1 MGKTYTHTILVK
13 TYTKG
18 CWRRFA
24 FKHNAISKESFA
36 KDKFEGFK
44 KGLCAL
50 GESHFQ
56 EYGLVKIACFFMIVV

>member
-1 MGKTYTHTILVK
+1 MTLVI

-18 CWRRFA
+18 CWRGFA

-44 KGLCAL
+44 RGVTLL
-50 GESHFQ
+50 GIWISQ
-56 EYGLVKIACFFMIVV
+56 NSMFFMIVV